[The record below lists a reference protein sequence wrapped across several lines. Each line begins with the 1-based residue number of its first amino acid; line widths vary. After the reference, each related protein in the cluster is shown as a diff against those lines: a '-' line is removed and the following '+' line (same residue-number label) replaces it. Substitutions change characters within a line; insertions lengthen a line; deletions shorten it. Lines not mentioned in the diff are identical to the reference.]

1 MAKAKA
7 PLFSFQARGSVG
19 KVLTFRESARQHV
32 VSTLTD
38 HPDARSA
45 AQLAQRVRYFHAKT
59 YWHVLT
65 AEEKAALLTAA
76 RPDNMTGYNL
86 LLRQYLQDALD
97 IALWWPVVEG
107 QGTRLYDYSL
117 NAYNAM
123 NINGVWTTDRCG
135 NPGQALWF
143 DGINDYTWSNTPKL
157 NYTTQS
163 FSVVARSRPENVAT
177 GISIVS
183 RGTGNVF
190 GWELR
195 ASVTGRLVFYTY
207 QPGAWQQTR
216 SSLGSIVDDTW
227 YTVGFSRAGPTARV
241 YINGVLDSETPVP
254 HIDPTSAT
262 VLTRLAIHGDGTSF
276 PFEGKIHDVMVF
288 DRALGNGEH
297 LDIHNHSCIPP
308 L

>member
-65 AEEKAALLTAA
+65 AAEKAALLTAA
-76 RPDNMTGYNL
+76 RPDNMTGYNR
-86 LLRQYLQDALD
+86 LLRQYLKNELD
-97 IALWWPVVEG
+97 LELWWPVVDG
-107 QGTRLYDYSL
+107 QGNAVTDYAL
-117 NAYNAM
+117 DEF
-123 NINGVWTTDRCG
+123 NGIRVGALWTTDRCD

-143 DGINDYTWSNTPKL
+143 DGINDYVVDNIPKL
-157 NYTTQS
+157 NYTTQA
-163 FSVVARSRPENVAT
+163 FSVVARIRPENVAT
-177 GISIVS
+177 GISVFS

-190 GWELR
+190 GYELR
-195 ASVTGRLVFYTY
+195 VSVTGRLVFYTY
-207 QPGAWQQTR
+207 QSGAWQQTR

-227 YTVGFSRAGPTARV
+227 YTVGFSRAGPTART
-241 YINGVLDSETPVP
+241 YINGVRNSETPVP

-262 VLTRLAIHGDGTSF
+262 VNVCLAIHGDLVSF
-276 PFEGKIHDVMVF
+276 PFKGKIHDVMVF
-288 DRALGNGEH
+288 SRALGNADH
-297 LDIHNHSCIPP
+297 LAIHNHSCIPP
-308 L
+308 H